1 MQIML
6 DCRARAGVSISAM
19 QQSRFQIALVVAGL
33 VVTIL
38 LVWYAVS
45 SYRSALPIAQTLQ
58 RGTALSLGQAIEGVA
73 SRDPSFATLA
83 AFKTPDLAFFALVDR
98 QGTIRFHSNPD
109 LIGEQVED
117 QRYRPVFDQSG
128 PVEHRVRL
136 GTGEEVY
143 ELHLPLHLPSE
154 TLALRL
160 ALHSWQADQIIRRAR
175 TGFVLLLILTTAAW
189 SLGLLSLRLVRRDA
203 QRREALVRNEQ
214 LARLGELGA
223 VLAHEVRTPLAG
235 IKGFAQLLA
244 ERAAGDQRSRQCTD
258 AILRETVRLEALVN
272 DLLLYARPDGPPH
285 GTVPIDTAV
294 EEAWGL
300 LGAEAMRLGV
310 VFERTGERGLKV
322 ACSADRLGQ
331 LLRNLFTN
339 AVQAMPQGGRLRVAT
354 VLQDD
359 EVVMT
364 VADSGAGFAN
374 ELLPRVFDP
383 FVTTKAS
390 GGGLGLAVCRRI
402 AEGCGGDIVAENG
415 LDGGALI
422 TVRLPQTA
430 AEEQL

>member
-1 MQIML
+1 ML
-6 DCRARAGVSISAM
+6 DCRGRASVSMSTM
-19 QQSRFQIALVVAGL
+19 LQFRFQIALVVSGL
-33 VVTIL
+33 VVTAL

-58 RGTALSLGQAIEGVA
+58 QGTALSLSQAIEGVA

-83 AFKTPDLAFFALVDR
+83 AFRTPDLAFFALLDR
-98 QGTIRFHSNPD
+98 QGTIHFHSNPD

-117 QRYRPVFDQSG
+117 LRYRAVFDQAG
-128 PVEHRVRL
+128 MVEHRVRL
-136 GTGEEVY
+136 GTGEQVY
-143 ELHLPLHLPSE
+143 EIHLPLHLPTG

-160 ALHSWQADQIIRRAR
+160 ALHSWQADQIVRRAR
-175 TGFVLLLILTTAAW
+175 TGLTLLLILTTAAW

-203 QRREALVRNEQ
+203 ERREVLVRNEQ
-214 LARLGELGA
+214 LVRLGELGA

-244 ERAAGDQRSRQCTD
+244 ERSGDQRSRQCTD
-258 AILRETVRLEALVN
+258 AILRETVRLEGLVN
-272 DLLLYARPDGPPH
+272 DLLVYARPDGPLP
-285 GTVPIDTAV
+285 GTVAIDAAV

-300 LGAEAMRLGV
+300 LSAEAARLGI
-310 VFERTGERGLKV
+310 VFEHTGERGLMA
-322 ACSADRLGQ
+322 ACVADRLGQ

-339 AVQAMPQGGRLRVAT
+339 ALQAMPQGGK
-354 VLQDD
+354 LQ
-359 EVVMT
+359 VMTTLQGGELMIT
-364 VADSGAGFAN
+364 VADSGAGFAD

-402 AEGCGGDIVAENG
+402 AEDCGGSIVAGNG
-415 LDGGALI
+415 PDGGALI
-422 TVRLPQTA
+422 TVRLPQA
-430 AEEQL
+430 VAKEQL

>member
-1 MQIML
+1 MQIVL
-6 DCRARAGVSISAM
+6 DGWGGAGVSMTSM
-19 QQSRFQIALVVAGL
+19 RQSRFQIALVVAGL
-33 VVTIL
+33 VMTAL

-45 SYRSALPIAQTLQ
+45 SYRSALPIARTLQ

-83 AFKTPDLAFFALVDR
+83 AFRTPDLAYFALIDR

-109 LIGEQVED
+109 LIGEPVGD

-136 GTGEEVY
+136 GTGEQVY
-143 ELHLPLHLPSE
+143 ETHIPLHLPTG
-154 TLALRL
+154 TLVLRL
-160 ALHSWQADQIIRRAR
+160 VLHSWQADQIIRRAR
-175 TGFVLLLILTTAAW
+175 TGLALLLVLTAAAW
-189 SLGLLSLRLVRRDA
+189 SLGLLSLWLVRRDS

-244 ERAAGDQRSRQCTD
+244 ERAAGDQRSHQCTD
-258 AILRETVRLEALVN
+258 AILRETVRLEGLVN
-272 DLLLYARPDGPPH
+272 DLLLYARPDGASS
-285 GTVPIDTAV
+285 GSVAIDAAV

-300 LGAEAMRLGV
+300 LANEAVRLGV
-310 VFERTGERGLKV
+310 VFERTGDRGLMA
-322 ACSADRLGQ
+322 ACGADRLGQ

-339 AVQAMPQGGRLRVAT
+339 ALQAMPQGGWLRVAT
-354 VLQDD
+354 ALQDG
-359 EVVMT
+359 EVGVT
-364 VADSGAGFAN
+364 VADSGPGFAK

-383 FVTTKAS
+383 FVTTKVS

-402 AEGCGGDIVAENG
+402 VEGCGGRIVAENG
-415 LDGGALI
+415 PDGGALI
-422 TVRLPQTA
+422 TVRLPSA
-430 AEEQL
+430 AAKEQP